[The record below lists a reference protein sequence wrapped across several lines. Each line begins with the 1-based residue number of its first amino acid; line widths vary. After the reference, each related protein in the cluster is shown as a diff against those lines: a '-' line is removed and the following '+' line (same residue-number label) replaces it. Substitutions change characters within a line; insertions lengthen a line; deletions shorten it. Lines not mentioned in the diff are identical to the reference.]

1 MSERI
6 IIKAIE
12 DTCQSGRR
20 AWDVYEDWLDIVLA
34 APEAMPRHAASIAA
48 TRRPAEDTPEVQD
61 LYARLRATYAHA
73 DFERFATAFH
83 ALTDEAQQRGWGG
96 HGETWDIMG
105 SVYMQLNVWSGHS
118 GQYFTPW
125 SIAEFMARMSLG
137 DVETDIRRRI
147 AEAIDRGPW
156 GVMGLANGA
165 SITQPGKEQIMLQ
178 ALAQNYAHLEPLTVC
193 DPACGSGVTLLAA
206 ASVCPRWAI
215 DYNVVRF
222 FGQDIDRTCVKMA
235 RVNMMLYGLNGY
247 GLRLNAALHAPPAEL
262 VTAVTLAKPDQDAPP
277 EPTITLPSGRAE
289 QGSLFV

>member
-12 DTCQSGRR
+12 DTCQSGRK
-20 AWDVYEDWLDIVLA
+20 AWDVYEDWLDIV
-34 APEAMPRHAASIAA
+34 
-48 TRRPAEDTPEVQD
+48 
-61 LYARLRATYAHA
+61 
-73 DFERFATAFH
+73 
-83 ALTDEAQQRGWGG
+83 
-96 HGETWDIMG
+96 
-105 SVYMQLNVWSGHS
+105 
-118 GQYFTPW
+118 
-125 SIAEFMARMSLG
+125 
-137 DVETDIRRRI
+137 
-147 AEAIDRGPW
+147 
-156 GVMGLANGA
+156 
-165 SITQPGKEQIMLQ
+165 
-178 ALAQNYAHLEPLTVC
+178 
-193 DPACGSGVTLLAA
+193 LAA